1 MIKKFTQSLLG
12 SFGLKIIKLENDL
25 FNKTPVEAS
34 NDEKE
39 LIKLI
44 RKYSMNS
51 SLRSGFD

>member
-34 NDEKE
+34 NDEK
-39 LIKLI
+39 
-44 RKYSMNS
+44 
-51 SLRSGFD
+51 